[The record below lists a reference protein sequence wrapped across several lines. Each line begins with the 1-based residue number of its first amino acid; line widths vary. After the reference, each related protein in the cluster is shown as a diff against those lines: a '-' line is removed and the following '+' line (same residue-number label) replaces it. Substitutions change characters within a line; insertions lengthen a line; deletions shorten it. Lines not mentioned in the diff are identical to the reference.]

1 MLCFSMRPGEYF
13 TVDDSTVIQMEKVA
27 GDRVHLIVNAPR
39 EVRILRGAVLERQ
52 GGERPGCVVEIPP
65 QPTRQLPWNSAKRR
79 ALAELRQLLDA
90 QEDSPEAQAMREKL
104 DRLFPRNWDGG
115 RETGNAAAGAHL
127 VSTG

>member
-13 TVDDSTVIQMEKVA
+13 TVGGSTVIQLERVA
-27 GDRVHLIVNAPR
+27 GDRIHLIINAPR
-39 EVRILRGAVLERQ
+39 EVQILRGAVLERQ
-52 GGERPGCVVEIPP
+52 GGERPGCVVEIPQ

-79 ALAELRQLLDA
+79 ALAELRALVDGQGDG
-90 QEDSPEAQAMREKL
+90 PEARAMREKL

-115 RETGNAAAGAHL
+115 RESGNADTHL

>member
-13 TVDDSTVIQMEKVA
+13 TVGGSTVIQLERVA
-27 GDRVHLIVNAPR
+27 GDRIHLIINAPR
-39 EVRILRGAVLERQ
+39 EVQILRGAVLERQ
-52 GGERPGCVVEIPP
+52 GGERPGCVVEIPQ

-79 ALAELRQLLDA
+79 ALAELRALV
-90 QEDSPEAQAMREKL
+90 DSQGDGPEARAMREKL

-115 RETGNAAAGAHL
+115 RESGNADTHL